1 MSCACLDEEDLRNCV
16 MNDEE
21 MMHCDEPERQI
32 QRLRAIM
39 HRLRAPGG
47 CPWDA
52 EQTHESILTN
62 MLEEAYECVD
72 AIRSGDVAHMKEELG
87 DVLLQVVFHSEIAQE
102 RGAFDFDDVAK
113 AVSDKLVH
121 RHPHVYGDSAV
132 SDSDAVLAQWDAIK
146 RAEKGDEPKPYLHR
160 VGEGLP
166 ALMRAAKLQK
176 KAAKVGFDWPE
187 ERGVMEKIREEFEE
201 LAQADRSGDEQAFAE
216 ELGDVLFSIVNLA
229 RWRGLDPELVL
240 SQTNEKFFH
249 RFGCME
255 QLLKRQGVSLEQ
267 ADLRQMESAWQEAKQ
282 SHGTIEG
289 A

>member
-1 MSCACLDEEDLRNCV
+1 
-16 MNDEE
+16 
-21 MMHCDEPERQI
+21 
-32 QRLRAIM
+32 
-39 HRLRAPGG
+39 
-47 CPWDA
+47 
-52 EQTHESILTN
+52 
-62 MLEEAYECVD
+62 
-72 AIRSGDVAHMKEELG
+72 
-87 DVLLQVVFHSEIAQE
+87 
-102 RGAFDFDDVAK
+102 
-113 AVSDKLVH
+113 
-121 RHPHVYGDSAV
+121 
-132 SDSDAVLAQWDAIK
+132 
-146 RAEKGDEPKPYLHR
+146 

-187 ERGVMEKIREEFEE
+187 EKGVMEKIREEFEE

-255 QLLKRQGVSLEQ
+255 QLLKRQGFSLEQ